1 MDFENEKRLKYDI
14 YLMVLVGS
22 IIALLAFGYGVY
34 CLVNAQCTVVG
45 RGNPP
50 IGTFLTLYGTD
61 ARLVSTIYIGTG
73 IFLFA
78 RFLVRNIPKVQLS
91 RQLSWVGALTI
102 LFGLCSLVIIML
114 SPLFT

>member
-1 MDFENEKRLKYDI
+1 MDFEKETRLKNDI
-14 YLMVLVGS
+14 YFMIFIGGIFAFLS
-22 IIALLAFGYGVY
+22 FGYGVY
-34 CLVNAQCTVVG
+34 CLANGQCTVVG

-73 IFLFA
+73 ILLFA
-78 RFLVRNIPKVQLS
+78 RFLVRNLPNVKLS
-91 RQLSWVGALTI
+91 RKLSWVGALTI

-114 SPLFT
+114 LPFFT